1 MNLKVIH
8 INEYTNVQM
17 YECMKNYF
25 SDNLIVPENILCIYT
40 TNSQAIQIN
49 KIIKLY
55 ISCNSVI
62 TDATACIGGNSIFFI
77 RDFKRVNLVE
87 KDFKNFQILKLNT
100 NCPESTFNCSY
111 NWVKFMLTQ
120 DVVYFDP
127 PWGGTEYKSKK
138 KIDLYLDNINVLEI
152 INEIYNYTR
161 IVALKVPNNFDVSR
175 IDNTFWY
182 HKIHNVIKNKK
193 SIYKIIVFYKS

>member
-1 MNLKVIH
+1 MNLKVIQ
-8 INEYTNVQM
+8 INK
-17 YECMKNYF
+17 CMKNYF
-25 SDNLIVPENILCIYT
+25 SDNLIVPENILSIYT

-55 ISCNSVI
+55 ISYNSVI

-87 KDFKNFQILKLNT
+87 KDFKNFQILKMNT
-100 NCPESTFNCSY
+100 NCPDRTFNCSY
-111 NWVKFMLTQ
+111 NWVKFMLIQ

-138 KIDLYLDNINVLEI
+138 KIDLYLDNINVLDI
-152 INEIYNYTR
+152 IDEIYNYTR
-161 IVALKVPNNFDVSR
+161 IVALKVPNNFNISR
-175 IDNTFWY
+175 IDDRFWN

-193 SIYKIIVFYKS
+193 SIYKIIIFYKA